1 MITISDPSPTHNCSG
16 FMRRDFL
23 RIGSFGLGGMT
34 LPGISGANNESA
46 SILQKAMRGR
56 SVVFL
61 FLNGGP
67 SHIESFDPKMD
78 APAEIRSIFGE
89 VKTKHAG
96 ITFGSHFPQLASRA
110 DMFSIVR
117 SYGSGNA
124 AHTYQKVA
132 SGNNKTKATMGSI
145 YSRIVGTNDPV
156 TGIPN
161 NVVLL
166 PEAVEQNLK
175 LGRNFESNALPT
187 LTSPGSLGSSHVAFD
202 PQGGGELK
210 SNMRMQIP
218 AERFGDRKNLLSQLD
233 AIKRMAED
241 KGIDNMDQYQQQAFD
256 VVTNGVAKAFDLS
269 KEDQHTIN
277 RYDTSQLFKLNEVT
291 RWGDMRRASNLLGK
305 QMLLARRL
313 CEAGCG
319 FVTVSDCGWD
329 HHSNNNSP
337 KGLGGFKML
346 APQVDHAVAAFIDDV
361 KARGLEDKILLVVT
375 GEMGRTP
382 RINKN
387 GGRDHYGE
395 LTPLLFFGGGLK
407 MGQVI
412 GKSDSH
418 ATKAVT
424 TPYRPE
430 HMMATIMHS
439 VFDLGQV
446 RLIQSLP
453 NELRSAMTETNPISE
468 LI

>member
-23 RIGSFGLGGMT
+23 RIGSLGLAGLSLPET
-34 LPGISGANNESA
+34 LRARDES
-46 SILQKAMRGR
+46 SLLIDKAMHDR

-78 APAEIRSIFGE
+78 APSEIRSIFGE
-89 VKTKHAG
+89 TKTKHSG
-96 ITFGSHFPQLASRA
+96 ITFGSHFPQLAARA
-110 DMFSIVR
+110 DKFSIVR

-145 YSRIVGTNDPV
+145 YSRIAGTNDPEM
-156 TGIPN
+156 GMPN
-161 NVVLL
+161 NVVIL
-166 PEAVEQNLK
+166 PESVDQKLK
-175 LGRNFESNALPT
+175 LDQNFESNALPT
-187 LTSPGSLGSSHVAFD
+187 LTSPGSLGTSHAAFN

-210 SNMRMQIP
+210 NNMELKLP
-218 AERFGDRKNLLSQLD
+218 AERFGDRKQLLEQLD
-233 AIKRMAED
+233 ALKRRA
-241 KGIDNMDQYQQQAFD
+241 DNGLMENMGHYQQQAFD
-256 VVTNGVAKAFDLS
+256 IVTGGVAGAFDLS
-269 KEDQHTIN
+269 KEDPRTIEK
-277 RYDTSQLFKLNEVT
+277 YDTSKLFNIKEVT
-291 RWGDMRRASNLLGK
+291 RWFDMRRASNLLGK
-305 QMLLARRL
+305 QLLLARRL

-319 FVTVSDCGWD
+319 FITVSDCGWD

-337 KGLGGFKML
+337 KGLGGFSWL
-346 APQVDHAVAAFIDDV
+346 APQVDHAVSAFIDDV
-361 KARGLEDKILLVVT
+361 RARGLEDKILLVVT

-412 GKSDSH
+412 GKSDAH
-418 ATKAVT
+418 ATKAIT
-424 TPYRPE
+424 TPYRPQ

-439 VFDLGQV
+439 LFDLGQV

-453 NELRSAMTETNPISE
+453 NELKNAMTESDPIRE
-468 LI
+468 LV